1 MMICDADFEELFP
14 DLFQPEPAPGMQPI
28 AKGPSAECI
37 ARWEDDGGL
46 PGAPRERTAPVRSP
60 VFAYDMDGFSRA
72 GAIAAVAPA
81 NAAYAA
87 IRTMFSAYDEM
98 TTRRDIR
105 F

>member
-14 DLFQPEPAPGMQPI
+14 DLFQPEPAPVMQPA
-28 AKGPSAECI
+28 AKAPTAECF

-46 PGAPRERTAPVRSP
+46 PRAPRERTAPVRGP
-60 VFAYDMDGFSRA
+60 VSAYDMDGFARA

-81 NAAYAA
+81 IAAFAA
-87 IRTMFSAYDEM
+87 ASTLFSAYDEM